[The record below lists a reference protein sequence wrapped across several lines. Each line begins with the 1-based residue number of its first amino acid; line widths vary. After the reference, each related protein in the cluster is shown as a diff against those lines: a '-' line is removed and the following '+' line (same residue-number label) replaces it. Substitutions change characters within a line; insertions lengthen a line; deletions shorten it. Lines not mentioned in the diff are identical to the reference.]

1 MMKQKPLKTQISIT
15 IDEPIY
21 KRIKELAEIDD
32 RGVSSYINLVLR
44 KYLSELYKTHQY
56 TAPGGPGDFYF
67 NFCHSPTANSSQR
80 LL

>member
-44 KYLSELYKTHQY
+44 KYISDLKKKKKKH
-56 TAPGGPGDFYF
+56 APGGPGVFYF

>member
-32 RGVSSYINLVLR
+32 RGVSSYINLVLL
-44 KYLSELYKTHQY
+44 K
-56 TAPGGPGDFYF
+56 
-67 NFCHSPTANSSQR
+67 
-80 LL
+80 

>member
-32 RGVSSYINLVLR
+32 RGVSINNNFVFP
-44 KYLSELYKTHQY
+44 KYLTALQKTQ
-56 TAPGGPGDFYF
+56 
-67 NFCHSPTANSSQR
+67 Q
-80 LL
+80 

>member
-32 RGVSSYINLVLR
+32 RGVSCYINLVLL
-44 KYLSELYKTHQY
+44 KYLSELDKTQ
-56 TAPGGPGDFYF
+56 
-67 NFCHSPTANSSQR
+67 Q
-80 LL
+80 

>member
-44 KYLSELYKTHQY
+44 KYLSELDKTQQKK
-56 TAPGGPGDFYF
+56 APGGPGGF
-67 NFCHSPTANSSQR
+67 
-80 LL
+80 